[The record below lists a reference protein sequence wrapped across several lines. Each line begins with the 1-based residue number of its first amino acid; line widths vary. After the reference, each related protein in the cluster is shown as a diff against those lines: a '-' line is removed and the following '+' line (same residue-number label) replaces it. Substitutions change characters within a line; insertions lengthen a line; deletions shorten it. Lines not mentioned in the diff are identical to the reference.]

1 MKTHLNP
8 SSMIRTDHL
17 GKSSIPNLQISYIEG
32 NSCFKF
38 RRVILGYVPLFLKFS
53 NCFNY
58 HVFLMF
64 IFTFFCA
71 LVSFIYSRYIFLW

>member
-38 RRVILGYVPLFLKFS
+38 RRVILGDVPLFFKFS

-58 HVFLMF
+58 HVFFNVYFYFLLCF
-64 IFTFFCA
+64 SFFY
-71 LVSFIYSRYIFLW
+71 LQ